1 MLPKE
6 EIDLRDANLAEII
19 SILSSD
25 QEILSDDN
33 VVLQIIDKLKQVYT
47 VDQTGKSAYRHNI
60 QEYSEN
66 EGAERFQSKLS

>member
-33 VVLQIIDKLKQVYT
+33 VVLLISEK
-47 VDQTGKSAYRHNI
+47 
-60 QEYSEN
+60 YS
-66 EGAERFQSKLS
+66 

>member
-33 VVLQIIDKLKQVYT
+33 VVLQIID
-47 VDQTGKSAYRHNI
+47 N
-60 QEYSEN
+60 
-66 EGAERFQSKLS
+66 

>member
-25 QEILSDDN
+25 QEILSDEN
-33 VVLQIIDKLKQVYT
+33 VVLLISEK
-47 VDQTGKSAYRHNI
+47 
-60 QEYSEN
+60 YSWIYLVH
-66 EGAERFQSKLS
+66 KI

>member
-25 QEILSDDN
+25 QEILSDEN
-33 VVLQIIDKLKQVYT
+33 VVLLISEK
-47 VDQTGKSAYRHNI
+47 
-60 QEYSEN
+60 YS
-66 EGAERFQSKLS
+66 